1 MNAWAPIRITR
12 VDRQNL
18 DVLDSIAEDVFD
30 APPTAERLDN
40 FLNTPTQSLFVAIKN
55 NRVVGQIKIVV
66 HRQPEKP
73 TSLFVEELGVGSHH
87 RRQGIARALMAM
99 ARDYARDQGC
109 AELWLA
115 TEPDNV
121 PANAFYKSLRMEGQH
136 VVVYDMKIGPE
147 PSDP

>member
-1 MNAWAPIRITR
+1 MSAAAPVRILR

-18 DVLDSIAEDVFD
+18 VVLDSIAEDVFD
-30 APPTAERLDN
+30 APPTAERLDD
-40 FLNTPTQSLFVAIKN
+40 FLDAAGQSLFVAIKN
-55 NRVVGQIKIVV
+55 DQVVGQIKIVV

-73 TSLFVEELGVGSHH
+73 TSLFIEELGVGSHH
-87 RRQGIARALMAM
+87 RRQGIARALMAV

-115 TEPDNV
+115 TEPDNA

-136 VVVYDMKIGPE
+136 VVVYDMKISP
-147 PSDP
+147 